1 MRSADRSPSSEKLS
15 DADLDRLLEFERVE
29 RERLYRESAT
39 WRAHRN
45 RLLCVCLGQGTAL
58 HLIDGSDLNDFDVLT
73 FFARSPS
80 LEPNSLNSS
89 FRAGR
94 HRDFGPSRFGKRTD
108 AEARTKFPAY
118 AGRNVDL
125 FAYAIPAKRADDPS
139 DAVRAWLTAAP
150 TKSARL
156 VAEKPVVMLEPERLR
171 VIWPIEAEG
180 QHLRGYTSRRR
191 SR

>member
-1 MRSADRSPSSEKLS
+1 MSR
-15 DADLDRLLEFERVE
+15 
-29 RERLYRESAT
+29 
-39 WRAHRN
+39 
-45 RLLCVCLGQGTAL
+45 TA
-58 HLIDGSDLNDFDVLT
+58 
-73 FFARSPS
+73 
-80 LEPNSLNSS
+80 NSS

-108 AEARTKFPAY
+108 AEARTRFPAY

-125 FAYAIPAKRADDPS
+125 FAYAIPAKRTDDPT